1 MLLSRAGPEHDGG
14 VDGPLLIFDGDCAFC
29 QRCVD
34 LGARLPAP
42 VRAVP
47 FQHVEPAAYGL
58 TADQVR
64 SAAWWIGVDGSPRR
78 GHRAVAAVLAA
89 QPGRGWRLAG
99 WLMDHPPVA
108 WVAAVGYALVARFR
122 HRLPG
127 GTAQCR
133 LAPGSLPAPG
143 CGAGPGSGEAR
154 RG

>member
-1 MLLSRAGPEHDGG
+1 M
-14 VDGPLLIFDGDCAFC
+14 DGPVLIFDGDCAFC

-42 VRAVP
+42 VLAVP
-47 FQHVEPAAYGL
+47 FQRLDPAAYGL
-58 TADQVR
+58 TGDQVR

-89 QPGRGWRLAG
+89 QPGRGWRLVG
-99 WLMDHPPVA
+99 RLMDHPPVA
-108 WVAAVGYALVARFR
+108 WVAAAGYALVARFR

-133 LAPGSLPAPG
+133 LPAGPSSDPGSVPGSVPAAGPAVG
-143 CGAGPGSGEAR
+143 GDSAGPGR
-154 RG
+154 H